1 MKLPT
6 LDEVKKEN
14 LRSIETHIKVYKSH
28 LERLEQKIKDFNPSD
43 KADSEECYH
52 ENFAFELDHI
62 TDALSHTAKSLSGE
76 KRVRQALN
84 DISD

>member
-6 LDEVKKEN
+6 LNEVKKEN
-14 LRSIETHIKVYKSH
+14 SRSIETHIKVYKLH
-28 LERLEQKIKDFNPSD
+28 LERLEQKIKQFNAAD
-43 KADSEECYH
+43 KADTDDFYH
-52 ENFAFELDHI
+52 ENFAFELDQI

-76 KRVRQALN
+76 KRVRQALD